1 MKNENTAEKNE
12 YGNLR
17 IVSLDGSQ
25 IYRRADGRCDLAPYS
40 TINDGKLNPDAFGG
54 ILDESL
60 DTDKLCEVYEKHKAE
75 LPFAY
80 TDNGNYTRALV
91 SVSFDYAVKE
101 FEPHRQRYVRYGFS
115 VSDEDMTDH
124 ICVRTVGGAP
134 VLIAVEIWE
143 ESSSDYAPVE
153 KPVGADILGKYFVYD
168 ADKRAYR
175 RTKRDIP
182 SVVKKAEIREKL
194 YSDGFDIDRI
204 HYVRYKRSA
213 GSSRDGRCLFIAEP
227 LYQDMMDWSSC
238 GLSADSVSD
247 QASWQAY
254 IALTLSSIEATVKL
268 PKKAI
273 LIIRDRESVFTDT
286 VVCVREDAKEG
297 LSAKEETA
305 EIRNVIWDGEA
316 LLDVSVF
323 EENGYSDKAMM
334 LLRNRFFKTCAFNT
348 NLQKWFKDK
357 GITQICQLG
366 GYTTARKVE
375 DIKLVIT
382 ESSVKYLKFMPKDM
396 NLGEAFRTWLDAV
409 YEGKNTSPFGVVKTD
424 ELPTLMLGN
433 MAYTNYQLLN
443 TVNINRRYMRY
454 FLDASFDYLGKIQ
467 ADPMYLR
474 YFAKTATFEP
484 DGEYK
489 PITVETYRSQVIVDM
504 MARSDEFAYTD
515 VYKSYRNEACRSFKE
530 KLKRGRVLVEGN
542 YQTIFGNPY
551 EFLCATIDKS
561 YEATEPLLFDGDEV
575 YTKRFDDEDGGYVLC
590 TRSPHITMG
599 NLYLARN
606 TAYGEIDKYFNL
618 TYNII
623 CVNAIGNNIQQRLN
637 GCDYD
642 SDTMLVTINQH
653 LLSAVKSEYASFKVP
668 VCAVAPCGKS
678 EYENT
683 PKGLARL
690 DGVIAENKIGDIVN
704 LSQFLNSLLWHRI
717 SEGESLAEMLP
728 LYYDICKLAVLS
740 GMEIDKAKRMY
751 SVKTDKV
758 LRLLKKPRDAYKK
771 AHGGKLPEFFR
782 FMTADDT
789 TPATDESAKLMTPM
803 SFVYDHVEQYRSQVR
818 KTKNVPL
825 SSLFEL
831 DASDVGANDTHK
843 KQQILKAV
851 EEAQKEISSQLMR
864 ARHAKSADKL
874 IYREKA
880 QKAYENCL
888 SAVSKLIQNEHI
900 LCMLLKEL
908 DKGKDSKY
916 GVTKYRH
923 LLFASMLYEKEK
935 RMLKKVK
942 GMYERTYPEL
952 LFLDAS
958 PEAAYGYV
966 TENLY
971 GFPHVIMDMQMQKPT
986 EK

>member
-1 MKNENTAEKNE
+1 
-12 YGNLR
+12 
-17 IVSLDGSQ
+17 
-25 IYRRADGRCDLAPYS
+25 
-40 TINDGKLNPDAFGG
+40 
-54 ILDESL
+54 
-60 DTDKLCEVYEKHKAE
+60 
-75 LPFAY
+75 
-80 TDNGNYTRALV
+80 
-91 SVSFDYAVKE
+91 
-101 FEPHRQRYVRYGFS
+101 
-115 VSDEDMTDH
+115 
-124 ICVRTVGGAP
+124 
-134 VLIAVEIWE
+134 
-143 ESSSDYAPVE
+143 
-153 KPVGADILGKYFVYD
+153 
-168 ADKRAYR
+168 
-175 RTKRDIP
+175 
-182 SVVKKAEIREKL
+182 
-194 YSDGFDIDRI
+194 
-204 HYVRYKRSA
+204 
-213 GSSRDGRCLFIAEP
+213 
-227 LYQDMMDWSSC
+227 
-238 GLSADSVSD
+238 
-247 QASWQAY
+247 
-254 IALTLSSIEATVKL
+254 
-268 PKKAI
+268 
-273 LIIRDRESVFTDT
+273 
-286 VVCVREDAKEG
+286 
-297 LSAKEETA
+297 
-305 EIRNVIWDGEA
+305 VIWDGEA

-323 EENGYSDKAMM
+323 EDNGYGDKGMM

-348 NLQKWFKDK
+348 NLQKWFADN

-396 NLGEAFRTWLDAV
+396 PLGEAFRAWLDAV
-409 YEGKNTSPFGVVKTD
+409 YEGKNTSAFGIVKTD
-424 ELPTLMLGN
+424 ELPTPMLGN

-443 TVNINRRYMRY
+443 TVNAAPKQIEL
-454 FLDASFDYLGKIQ
+454 FLAPTFDYLARIQ

-474 YFAKTATFEP
+474 YFANTATFEP

-515 VYKSYRNEACRSFKE
+515 IYKSYRNEACRTFKE

-551 EFLCATIDKS
+551 EFLYATIDKS
-561 YEATEPLLFDGDEV
+561 FEATEPLLFDGDEV

-590 TRSPHITMG
+590 ARSPHITMG
-599 NLYLARN
+599 NLYIARN
-606 TAYGEIDKYFNL
+606 KAYDEIDKYFNL

-642 SDTMLVTINQH
+642 SDTMLVTINKY
-653 LLSAVKSEYASFKVP
+653 LLSAASAEYDTFKVP
-668 VCAVAPCGKS
+668 VCAIAPCGKS
-678 EYENT
+678 EYENM
-683 PKGLARL
+683 PKGLAKL

-717 SEGESLAEMLP
+717 SEGASLSEMLP

-751 SVKTDKV
+751 AVRTDKV
-758 LRLLKKPRDAYKK
+758 LGLLKKPRDAYKK

-789 TPATDESAKLMTPM
+789 TPATDESAVLMTPM
-803 SFVYDHVEQYRSQVR
+803 SFVYNCVENYRSQVR

-831 DASDVGANDTHK
+831 DALDTGSNDTHK
-843 KQQILKAV
+843 KQQILKTA
-851 EEAQKEISSQLMR
+851 EEAQKEISAQLMR
-864 ARHAKSADKL
+864 ARHAKSADKI

-880 QKAYENCL
+880 QAVYESCL

-923 LLFASMLYEKEK
+923 LLFACMLYESEK

-942 GMYERTYPEL
+942 GMYDRTYPEL
-952 LFLDAS
+952 LFLDDS
-958 PEAAYGYV
+958 PEAAFGYV
-966 TENLY
+966 TESIY
-971 GFPHVIMDMQMQKPT
+971 GFPHIIMDMQMQKPT
-986 EK
+986 EN

>member
-1 MKNENTAEKNE
+1 MTAEKKKV
-12 YGNLR
+12 YGNMR
-17 IVSLDGSQ
+17 IMAIEGKDL
-25 IYRRADGRCDLAPYS
+25 YRPQPLTALK
-40 TINDGKLNPDAFGG
+40 DGKLNADAFSGV
-54 ILDESL
+54 LDESL
-60 DTDKLCEVYEKHKAE
+60 DTDKLREAYKAHETEVGYPYLAQKK
-75 LPFAY
+75 Y
-80 TDNGNYTRALV
+80 CRALV
-91 SVSFDYAVKE
+91 NVSFNYAVKL
-101 FEPHRQRYVRYGFS
+101 FEQYGRRYVRYGYT
-115 VSDEDMTDH
+115 VNDADMIDH
-124 ICVRTVGGAP
+124 VCIREVDGAELL
-134 VLIAVEIWE
+134 VAIEIPFE
-143 ESSSDYAPVE
+143 KDKGYAPVE
-153 KPVGADILGKYFVYD
+153 CPLSADLLGNYFEYD
-168 ADKRAYR
+168 AEKKEYKRS
-175 RTKRDIP
+175 KKDIP
-182 SVVKKAEIREKL
+182 SAVKCEEIREQL
-194 YSDGFDIDRI
+194 YSGGFDIDGI

-227 LYQDMMDWSSC
+227 LYADMMAWSSLS
-238 GLSADSVSD
+238 LSADSVSD

-254 IALTLSSIEATVKL
+254 IALTLSSIESAIRL
-268 PKKAI
+268 PKKSI
-273 LIIRDRESVFTDT
+273 LIIPDKVSRFTT
-286 VVCVREDAKEG
+286 KAVCVKEDAEEG
-297 LSAKEETA
+297 LTAEEEET
-305 EIRNVIWDGEA
+305 EIENVIWDGEA

-323 EENGYSDKAMM
+323 EENSYGDKGMM
-334 LLRNRFFKTCAFNT
+334 LLRNRFFKTCSFNT
-348 NLQKWFKDK
+348 NLQKWFADN
-357 GITQICQLG
+357 GITQIRQLG
-366 GYTTARKVE
+366 GYTMARKVE

-382 ESSVKYLKFMPKDM
+382 ESSVKYLKFLPKDL
-396 NLGEAFRTWLDAV
+396 NLGEAFRVWLDAV
-409 YEGKNTSPFGVVKTD
+409 YEGKNTSAFGIVKTD
-424 ELPTLMLGN
+424 ELPSPMLGN
-433 MAYTNYQLLN
+433 MAYTNYQFLN
-443 TVNINRRYMRY
+443 TVNAAPTQIER
-454 FLDASFDYLGKIQ
+454 FLAPTFDYLGKIQ

-474 YFAKTATFEP
+474 YFAKTATLEP
-484 DGEYK
+484 DGDYK

-515 VYKSYRNEACRSFKE
+515 IYKSYRNEACRVFKE

-561 YEATEPLLFDGDEV
+561 FDATEPLLFDGDEV

-590 TRSPHITMG
+590 ARSPHITMG

-606 TAYGEIDKYFNL
+606 TAYDEIDKYFNL

-623 CVNAIGNNIQQRLN
+623 CVNAIGNNIQQRLG

-642 SDTMLVTINQH
+642 SDTMLVTINKY
-653 LLSAVKSEYASFKVP
+653 LLSAVASEYDTFKVP
-668 VCAVAPCGKS
+668 VCAIAPCGKS

-683 PKGLARL
+683 PKDLAKL

-704 LSQFLNSLLWHRI
+704 LSQFLNSLFWHRI
-717 SEGESLAEMLP
+717 SDGESIESMLP

-751 SVKTDKV
+751 AVKTDKV

-782 FMTADDT
+782 FMTADDI
-789 TPATDESAKLMTPM
+789 TPATDESAALMTPM
-803 SFVYDHVEQYRSQVR
+803 SFVYDCVEGYRSQVR

-831 DASDVGANDTHK
+831 NASDTGANDTHK
-843 KQQILKAV
+843 KQQILKTV

-864 ARHAKSADKL
+864 ARHARSADKV

-880 QKAYENCL
+880 QEAYERCF

-916 GVTKYRH
+916 GVMKYRH
-923 LLFASMLYEKEK
+923 LLFASMLYESEN

-952 LFLDAS
+952 RFLDAS
-958 PEAAYGYV
+958 PEEAFGYV
-966 TENLY
+966 TESIY

-986 EK
+986 EN

>member
-1 MKNENTAEKNE
+1 MAAEKKKA
-12 YGNLR
+12 YGNMR
-17 IVSLDGSQ
+17 IMAIEGKD
-25 IYRRADGRCDLAPYS
+25 IFRADTFTALK
-40 TINDGKLNPDAFGG
+40 NGKLNTDRFNG
-54 ILDESL
+54 IIDESL
-60 DTDKLCEVYEKHKAE
+60 DTDKLCEVYKAHEAEIGYPYLAEKK
-75 LPFAY
+75 Y
-80 TDNGNYTRALV
+80 CRALV
-91 SVSFDYAVKE
+91 SVSFDFAVKL
-101 FEPHRQRYVRYGFS
+101 FEQYGRRFVRYGHT
-115 VSDEDMTDH
+115 VTDADMQDH
-124 ICVRTVGGAP
+124 ACVREVDGEPMLVAIEIP
-134 VLIAVEIWE
+134 YEKDKSYASVENPLSAE
-143 ESSSDYAPVE
+143 L
-153 KPVGADILGKYFVYD
+153 LGKYFEYD
-168 ADKRAYR
+168 EEKKEYKRS
-175 RTKRDIP
+175 KKDIP
-182 SVVKKAEIREKL
+182 SAVKCEKIREHL
-194 YSDGFDIDRI
+194 YTNGFDIDGI

-227 LYQDMMDWSSC
+227 LYRDMMEWSAC

-254 IALTLSSIEATVKL
+254 IALTLSSIESAIRL

-273 LIIRDRESVFTDT
+273 LIIPDKVSRFTT
-286 VVCVREDAKEG
+286 KAVCVKEDAEEG
-297 LSAKEETA
+297 LTATEEET
-305 EIRNVIWDGEA
+305 EIENVIWDGEA
-316 LLDVSVF
+316 LLDVSEF
-323 EENGYSDKAMM
+323 ESAGYGDKGMM

-424 ELPTLMLGN
+424 ELPTPMLGN

-504 MARSDEFAYTD
+504 MARSDKFAYTD

-551 EFLCATIDKS
+551 EFLCATIDKG

-590 TRSPHITMG
+590 ARSPHITMG

-653 LLSAVKSEYASFKVP
+653 LLSAVKPEYNSFKVP

-771 AHGGKLPEFFR
+771 VHGGKLPEFFR

-789 TPATDESAKLMTPM
+789 TPATDERAKLMTPM
-803 SFVYDHVEQYRSQVR
+803 SFVYDHVEQYRSKVR

-831 DASDVGANDTHK
+831 DASDTGANDTHK
-843 KQQILKAV
+843 KQQILKVV
-851 EEAQKEISSQLMR
+851 EEAQKEISLQLMR
-864 ARHAKSADKL
+864 ARHAKRADKL

-880 QKAYENCL
+880 QRAYENCL

-958 PEAAYGYV
+958 PEASYGYV
-966 TENLY
+966 TESLY
-971 GFPHVIMDMQMQKPT
+971 GFPHVIMDMQIQKPT
-986 EK
+986 EN